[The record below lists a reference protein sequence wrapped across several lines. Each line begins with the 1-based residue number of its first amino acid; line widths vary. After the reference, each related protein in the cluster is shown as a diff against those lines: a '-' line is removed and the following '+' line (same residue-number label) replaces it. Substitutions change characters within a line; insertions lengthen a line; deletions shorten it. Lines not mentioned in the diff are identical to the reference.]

1 MPQPQHNIDVGT
13 LGPNPCQIALNR
25 LLIEL
30 DDPHVT
36 KKVTSK
42 YHDLRNGLIRLECIE
57 PYGFCITIMQMYYQ
71 RHIDVFESHKGKMK
85 QSTLILVAVTRCFLS
100 KQLREFLLRILHSP
114 HFSYNG

>member
-13 LGPNPCQIALNR
+13 LGPNPCQIALNK

-36 KKVTSK
+36 KKVTSR
-42 YHDLRNGLIRLECIE
+42 YHDLRNGLLRLECIQ

-71 RHIDVFESHKGKMK
+71 RHIDIFEAHKDKMPEAVYTHSRCCYKMLLK
-85 QSTLILVAVTRCFLS
+85 QAI
-100 KQLREFLLRILHSP
+100 KRISP
-114 HFSYNG
+114 